1 MSSSFGL
8 GLSFFQTEPPDCA
21 GQPPRSGGHSDLL
34 SGVVLLAVVV
44 VLALDCVGPWAVGK
58 GGRGWRWVGGGGE
71 GVEAGDG
78 SLVPSSQRGAFA
90 STTVAMMAVN

>member
-1 MSSSFGL
+1 
-8 GLSFFQTEPPDCA
+8 
-21 GQPPRSGGHSDLL
+21 
-34 SGVVLLAVVV
+34 LAVVV
-44 VLALDCVGPWAVGK
+44 VLALDCVGPLAVRERGK
-58 GGRGWRWVGGGGE
+58 GWGWRWVGGGGE